1 MIRWIGLLL
10 FATLL
15 APILPAETILIL
27 PFFNVS
33 KSKSIDWIG
42 DSISETILESLA
54 SEGLVVVPAESRD
67 EVLRQLS
74 VRRYTRLTTASVM
87 EIAVNCD
94 AGLVVYGELD
104 LQPGAAGSGSKGT
117 LHITAHIVDVRRV
130 RRRGTFEESGSLDSL
145 SSLQTSIAWQTLK
158 ALSPALTISEE
169 EFRRSRPRIRLDAL
183 ESYVRGLLTT
193 VTDQKHKL
201 FTGAARLEP
210 TYSQPCFQ
218 LGRLNFTAKNY
229 PAAADWFQKVSPTD
243 LHYREALFFLGL
255 SRYYTGDFKGAAEV
269 YRNLSGM
276 VPLPE
281 VWNNLGAA
289 LLRINDPDAD
299 QAFQKAVEIDQ
310 ADPDYVFNAGYALW
324 KKGSF
329 DSAAND
335 FRASLARKPEDE
347 TATLLL
353 GRSLKQ
359 SGPRPGDLRTEA
371 QERLKTEYNE
381 SAWLALKT
389 MLAPK
394 KTP

>member
-1 MIRWIGLLL
+1 M
-10 FATLL
+10 
-15 APILPAETILIL
+15 
-27 PFFNVS
+27 
-33 KSKSIDWIG
+33 
-42 DSISETILESLA
+42 
-54 SEGLVVVPAESRD
+54 VPAESRD

-94 AGLVVYGELD
+94 AGVVVYGDLD
-104 LQPGAAGSGSKGT
+104 LLPPAAGSASKGR
-117 LHITAHIVDVRRV
+117 LRITAHIIDVRRV
-130 RRRGTFEESGSLDSL
+130 RRRGTFEEEGALDSL

-158 ALSPALTISEE
+158 TFSPGLPISEE

-183 ESYVRGLLTT
+183 ESYVRGLLTP

-201 FTGAARLEP
+201 FTNAARLEP

-218 LGRLNFTAKNY
+218 LGRLNFAAKNY
-229 PAAADWFQKVSPTD
+229 PAAADWFQKVAPAD
-243 LHYREALFFLGL
+243 LHYRESLFFLGL
-255 SRYYTGDFKGAAEV
+255 SRYYTGDFKGSVEV

-289 LLRINDPDAD
+289 LLRNGDPDAD
-299 QAFQKAVEIDQ
+299 QAFRKAVEIDP

-324 KKGSF
+324 RKGSF
-329 DSAAND
+329 DDAANA
-335 FRASLARKPEDE
+335 FRASLERKPEDE

-359 SGPRPGDLRTEA
+359 MGPRPGDLRTEA
-371 QERLKTEYNE
+371 QERVKAEYNE
-381 SAWLALKT
+381 SAWLTLKS

-394 KTP
+394 KKP